1 MMIDS
6 SMSVKNIV
14 LFGQT
19 GAGKSSVINLI
30 AGEERAKTSPDME
43 RCTMHWE
50 EYSIAFDGCNYKV
63 FDTVGLVESQLKIEG
78 HLDAI
83 ADARTLITKLEN
95 EGGIDLLLFCV
106 RPTRFTSTIES
117 NHRRFCI
124 QLLRKKRIPIVLLVT
139 ALEDEQIMENWWTRN
154 KEIFEQSKIVVNDHA
169 CITAANLGG
178 RYQKLH
184 EESRQL
190 VRKLV
195 RKYAQGSS
203 HTHAEIYY

>member
-19 GAGKSSVINLI
+19 GAGKSSVVNLL

-50 EYSIAFDGCNYKV
+50 EYPIAFDGCNYKV

-83 ADARTLITKLEN
+83 ADARTLVTKLEN

-106 RPTRFTSTIES
+106 RPTRFTSTIEN
-117 NHRRFCI
+117 NHRRFCV
-124 QLLRKKRIPIVLLVT
+124 QLLRKKKIPIVLLVT
-139 ALEDEQIMENWWTRN
+139 ALEDEQIMEDWWTRN
-154 KEIFEQSKIVVNDHA
+154 KGIFEQSKIVVNDHA
-169 CITAANLGG
+169 CITAVNLGG